1 MTGHYLDLES
11 WPRRSHFQ
19 FFKHYE
25 LPFFG
30 ICAEVPV
37 TETLQWCRDH
47 KLSFSLACWFACL
60 QTINA
65 IPEFRY
71 RIRGDKVWVH
81 EQIDVGTTMLNDDET
96 FSFRYFSYSTKFKD
110 FCGSAKAATDLEERA
125 DNDALIHGS
134 TLPWVRFTGLTH
146 ARRIGQDDSVPKVAF
161 GRYAKID
168 NAVTMPVSLEVHH
181 ALMDG
186 LHASRFFQQLEQRFS
201 DPKTLLS

>member
-1 MTGHYLDLES
+1 MNGHYLNLES

-19 FFKHYE
+19 FFKRYE

-30 ICAEVPV
+30 ICADVPV
-37 TETLQWCRDH
+37 SETLRWCRDH

-60 QTINA
+60 QTINE

-71 RIRGDKVWVH
+71 RIRGEKVWVH
-81 EQIDVGTTMLNDDET
+81 DRIDVGTTMLNEDET
-96 FSFRYFSYSTKFKD
+96 FSFRYFSFSSTFSA
-110 FCGSAKAATDLEERA
+110 FCASANAATDLDERS

-161 GRYAKID
+161 GRYGPSDKG
-168 NAVTMPVSLEVHH
+168 TSMPVSLEVHH

-186 LHASRFFQQLEQRFS
+186 LHASRFFQQLEQRFAT
-201 DPKTLLS
+201 PEALLA